1 MTSTV
6 RAVLREVAEHVDY
19 GLAHV
24 PGALGVRLRAAYLRG
39 RLARL
44 GARASLAP
52 GVHVIGTAGIAIGD
66 DFGCGRH
73 CVLAAG
79 GGGVIVIGHRVNLN
93 TNVSVNASIQ
103 GAIHIGDDVIIG
115 PNAVLRTSDHEA
127 EAVDRPMRD
136 QGHVAGV
143 ITIESDVWIGAN
155 TTIVGGVR
163 VGQGSV
169 VAAGAVVVRDVEPYT
184 IVGGVPA
191 RFIKKRGE

>member
-1 MTSTV
+1 MSAPGA
-6 RAVLREVAEHVDY
+6 RRRREVHILHLCRVES
-19 GLAHV
+19 GS
-24 PGALGVRLRAAYLRG
+24 RLE
-39 RLARL
+39 
-44 GARASLAP
+44 
-52 GVHVIGTAGIAIGD
+52 T
-66 DFGCGRH
+66 
-73 CVLAAG
+73 
-79 GGGVIVIGHRVNLN
+79 

>member
-1 MTSTV
+1 MTSPA
-6 RAVLREVAEHVDY
+6 RAMLREIAEHVDY

-44 GARASLAP
+44 GVRASFAP
-52 GVHVIGTAGIAIGD
+52 GAHVLGAAGITIGD

-73 CVLAAG
+73 CVLAAD
-79 GGGVIVIGHRVNLN
+79 GGGVIVIGNRVNLN
-93 TNVSVNASIQ
+93 TNVSVNASIH
-103 GAIHIGDDVIIG
+103 GSIHIGDDVIIG

>member
-1 MTSTV
+1 
-6 RAVLREVAEHVDY
+6 
-19 GLAHV
+19 
-24 PGALGVRLRAAYLRG
+24 
-39 RLARL
+39 
-44 GARASLAP
+44 
-52 GVHVIGTAGIAIGD
+52 
-66 DFGCGRH
+66 
-73 CVLAAG
+73 
-79 GGGVIVIGHRVNLN
+79 
-93 TNVSVNASIQ
+93 
-103 GAIHIGDDVIIG
+103 
-115 PNAVLRTSDHEA
+115 
-127 EAVDRPMRD
+127 MRD